1 MSPNLIASTGSVI
14 IAVRKSSGGDF
25 MRKLLMAVAAA
36 VGLTPAAGRA
46 QHHEHE
52 HESGEVHSHRG
63 PGPHFIDASYTENA
77 YLESLLTRYTPWIH
91 ALALRMV
98 WDRED
103 ARDVTQ
109 EILLKVITRLGSF
122 RGESSFRTW
131 LYRVTA
137 NHVLNMRHRR
147 AEQAVTSFDA
157 YGARINACP
166 DEDLPDLGGAP
177 IPPEIL
183 VEEAK
188 SACLTGMLLC
198 LSREQRL
205 VLVLGGIL
213 GLDAATAA
221 AVMETTPGDFRQLL
235 SRARRDLK
243 SFMDGQC
250 GLVNRDN
257 PCRCAKKT
265 RAFVRAGVVD
275 PAHLRFRPAHVE
287 RLRSELNERQ
297 EQLER
302 WVALFQEAEPVAP
315 EDAIPVVREAITS
328 VVLRA
333 SLDLDDSPGR
343 A

>member
-1 MSPNLIASTGSVI
+1 MDRPAGQSDVPSTETSDEQLVARIG
-14 IAVRKSSGGDF
+14 AGDA
-25 MRKLLMAVAAA
+25 LAL
-36 VGLTPAAGRA
+36 
-46 QHHEHE
+46 
-52 HESGEVHSHRG
+52 EV
-63 PGPHFIDASYTENA
+63 
-77 YLESLLTRYTPWIH
+77 LLTRYTPWIH
-91 ALALRMV
+91 ALAQRMV

-122 RGESSFRTW
+122 RGEASFRTW
-131 LYRVTA
+131 LYRVSV
-137 NHVLNMRHRR
+137 NHVLNMRQRG
-147 AEQAVTSFDA
+147 AEQRVASFDA
-157 YGARINACP
+157 YAARINACP
-166 DEDLPDLGGAP
+166 DEDLPEGDTAP

-198 LSREQRL
+198 LNRVQRL

-213 GLDAATAA
+213 SLDARTAA
-221 AVMETTPGDFRQLL
+221 AVLDTSPGNFRQLL

-250 GLVNRDN
+250 GLVNREN

-287 RLRSELNERQ
+287 RLRSELHRRQ
-297 EQLER
+297 EQLES
-302 WVALFQEAEPVAP
+302 WIALFQDAEPVAP
-315 EDAIPVVREAITS
+315 VDTVPAVREAIAS
-328 VVLRA
+328 AVLRA
-333 SLDLDDSPGR
+333 SLDLDSSTPNGS
-343 A
+343 

>member
-1 MSPNLIASTGSVI
+1 MGEPDDRSDAPAFATSDEHLVARIRA
-14 IAVRKSSGGDF
+14 GDT
-25 MRKLLMAVAAA
+25 LAL
-36 VGLTPAAGRA
+36 
-46 QHHEHE
+46 
-52 HESGEVHSHRG
+52 EV
-63 PGPHFIDASYTENA
+63 
-77 YLESLLTRYTPWIH
+77 LLTRYTAWIH
-91 ALALRMV
+91 AVALRMV

-122 RGESSFRTW
+122 RGGSSFRTW
-131 LYRVTA
+131 LYRVTT
-137 NHVLNMRHRR
+137 NHVLNMRQRS
-147 AEQAVTSFDA
+147 AEQHVTSFDA
-157 YGARINACP
+157 YAARINACP
-166 DEDLPDLGGAP
+166 DEDLPGADAAP
-177 IPPEIL
+177 IPPEIR

-205 VLVLGGIL
+205 LLVLGGIL
-213 GLDAATAA
+213 GLDAPTAA
-221 AVMETTPGDFRQLL
+221 AVMGTTPGNFRQLL

-250 GLVNRDN
+250 GLVNREN

-287 RLRSELNERQ
+287 RLRSELHRRH
-297 EQLER
+297 EQLES

-315 EDAIPVVREAITS
+315 VDAVPVVREAIAS
-328 VVLRA
+328 AVLRA
-333 SLDLDDSPGR
+333 SLDLDGTPGS
-343 A
+343 AS